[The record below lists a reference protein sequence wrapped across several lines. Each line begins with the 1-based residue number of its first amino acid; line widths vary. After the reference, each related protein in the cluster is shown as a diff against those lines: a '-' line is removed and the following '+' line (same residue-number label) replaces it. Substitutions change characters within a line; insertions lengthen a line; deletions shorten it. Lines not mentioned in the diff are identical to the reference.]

1 MREREDIRIEIV
13 DTIGEVSLDC
23 LDRLE
28 HIDEL
33 RFSIEISTVASRILR
48 EYLDLTNSLR

>member
-33 RFSIEISTVASRILR
+33 RLSIEIGTIASRILR
-48 EYLDLTNSLR
+48 EYLDLPDSL